1 MEKKPYGTWLTDAVP
16 SRCNNNN
23 YFQSCPTNTRTHVIG
38 LLYMWSLLLLLS
50 LLFIVRTK
58 DVRVRVRVL
67 WVCTPSPFHLCVFF
81 KRNFLYIFTVHPG
94 RKHGHYVCV
103 FSFVTLFF
111 IQFCFAVSLSS
122 LINGLRRRK
131 RSFFKRSTG
140 FIGWNER
147 AKLKNTHLC
156 IILPQYAVCLSIVM
170 RKHIYFFFYL
180 TYFYIYIYIFTNN

>member
-111 IQFCFAVSLSS
+111 YSILFRCLV
-122 LINGLRRRK
+122 I
-131 RSFFKRSTG
+131 FFNQRFTSAKTEFFLNVPPALLVG
-140 FIGWNER
+140 TNEQ
-147 AKLKNTHLC
+147 N
-156 IILPQYAVCLSIVM
+156 
-170 RKHIYFFFYL
+170 
-180 TYFYIYIYIFTNN
+180 